1 MASTALV
8 TQRTL
13 VRIILGMTGSAVHRR
28 TFEDAIDM
36 TACAG
41 SRGMF
46 PIEMEREL
54 RVIHCGGLPTIGCV
68 TGRAVGP
75 ELTVMGIIHSMA
87 GETILRGSLQVG
99 EGVRVDVTGRAFLSS
114 MFSNQVEWH
123 FVMVKIRA
131 E

>member
-1 MASTALV
+1 MAGTALV

-46 PIEMEREL
+46 PVEVEREL
-54 RVIHCGGLPTIGCV
+54 RVIHCGGLPTIGRV
-68 TGRAVGP
+68 TGCAVGP

-87 GETILRGSLQVG
+87 GETILRGSFQIG
-99 EGVRVDVTGRAFLSS
+99 ESMCIDVTGRAFLSS
-114 MFSNQVEWH
+114 MLSNQVKWH
-123 FVMVKIRA
+123 FVMIKI
-131 E
+131 